1 MIQDLNTGDACREE
15 NAILN
20 NSLQIKEQIIIKK
33 DSTISVFRDKVKN
46 YENEIDVYQN
56 LDTENQ
62 KTIQSLNSQ
71 LIVSKKK
78 NKILTVFSAI
88 FLGAVAGFAISR

>member
-1 MIQDLNTGDACREE
+1 MIQDLNAGDICLEE
-15 NAILN
+15 NTILN
-20 NSLQIKEQIIIKK
+20 NSLKINEQIIVKK
-33 DSTISVFRDKVKN
+33 DSTISVFKEKVKN

-62 KTIQSLNSQ
+62 KTIQNLNAQ

-88 FLGAVAGFAISR
+88 FLGTVAGFALNR